1 MLRRYAVV
9 ALAVAFPL
17 HFAWEW
23 LQCQPYFVHQA
34 IPPTATSMLM
44 ATVGDLALTIAA
56 YLAVAVL
63 NGLQWGLHRWNAW
76 GIVILES
83 VAIALAIAVE
93 SFALA
98 TGRWS
103 YTDAVPFMPGTRV
116 SLLPVL
122 QLVLLLPLTF
132 LLARFLTARF
142 SPPPGSQAR
151 GPQP

>member
-1 MLRRYAVV
+1 MRI
-9 ALAVAFPL
+9 PD
-17 HFAWEW
+17 
-23 LQCQPYFVHQA
+23 CQPYFVHQA

-44 ATVGDLALTIAA
+44 ATAGDLALTIAT

-63 NGLQWGLHRWNAW
+63 RGAQWGLQRWNAW
-76 GIVILES
+76 STL
-83 VAIALAIAVE
+83 
-93 SFALA
+93 
-98 TGRWS
+98 
-103 YTDAVPFMPGTRV
+103 MPGTRV

-132 LLARFLTARF
+132 LLARSLTARF